1 MVCKRVFCAEFPD
14 ITDNAGKTT
23 RRIRKRRRTQAIAKR
38 FSFHSNA
45 VKGEKEHLTFE
56 KKTFNIR
63 RGGGLGGGG
72 CVRNILKSRQLKT
85 KTMFMST

>member
-1 MVCKRVFCAEFPD
+1 MVNGLSCSMVCKRVFCAEFPD

-63 RGGGLGGGG
+63 RGGGVGGGG
-72 CVRNILKSRQLKT
+72 VCQKYFEVKT
-85 KTMFMST
+85 A

>member
-1 MVCKRVFCAEFPD
+1 MVCTRVSCAEFLD
-14 ITDNAGKTT
+14 ITDNAGKIT

-72 CVRNILKSRQLKT
+72 VCQKYFEVKT
-85 KTMFMST
+85 A